1 MGRLARVSSYTTLL
15 ISTFLFSSV
24 ALAGAIDDIALE
36 AYLDGVIET
45 SMKENHIA
53 GAVVGIMVDSKVIIK
68 KGCKIKVRRY
78 K

>member
-15 ISTFLFSSV
+15 ISMLSFSSV
-24 ALAGAIDDIALE
+24 ALADAIDDIALE
-36 AYLDGVIET
+36 AYLEGVIDT
-45 SMKENHIA
+45 SMKDNHIA
-53 GAVVGIMVDSKVIIK
+53 GAVVGIMVDNKVIIK

>member
-15 ISTFLFSSV
+15 ISILSFSSV

-36 AYLDGVIET
+36 AYLEGVIDT

-53 GAVVGIMVDSKVIIK
+53 GAVVGIMVDNKAIIN